1 MRTVRI
7 MPQRDPRNKKRNIAA
22 ISTSVAENALRWTK
36 ALRSKKLEIEKRVI
50 TNPQSKI
57 GHT

>member
-1 MRTVRI
+1 
-7 MPQRDPRNKKRNIAA
+7 MPQRDPSNKKRNIAA

-36 ALRSKKLEIEKRVI
+36 ALRSKKLEIEKRAI